1 MIDSN
6 LFHSLTFGEKKKHQ
20 QNREFGKNSDGV
32 FVCRFYVATGL
43 TSTVIRDQHG
53 QLQK

>member
-6 LFHSLTFGEKKKHQ
+6 LFHSLIFGEKKKYQ
-20 QNREFGKNSDGV
+20 QDREFGKNSDGI
-32 FVCRFYVATGL
+32 FVCPFYVVTGL

-53 QLQK
+53 QPQK